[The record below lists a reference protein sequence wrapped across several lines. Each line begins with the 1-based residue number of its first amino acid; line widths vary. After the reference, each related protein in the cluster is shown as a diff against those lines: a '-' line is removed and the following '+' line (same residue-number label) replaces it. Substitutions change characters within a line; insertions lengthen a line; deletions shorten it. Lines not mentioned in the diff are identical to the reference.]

1 MNMAALW
8 KLPVIYVCENNLY
21 NEYTHYRETTA
32 GEIRLRPEAFG
43 IRTEIVDGQDVMRV
57 YSTMIP
63 LVERARNGAGPAFL
77 QCNTYRFHGHYVGDI
92 DRAYYRSKQEEEEW
106 KSLRDPIKLTA
117 ERLITRK
124 ITVQEDLDSIR
135 GEVQAEIDAGVK
147 FAINAPFP
155 ALTEV
160 DQHVYARND

>member
-1 MNMAALW
+1 
-8 KLPVIYVCENNLY
+8 
-21 NEYTHYRETTA
+21 
-32 GEIRLRPEAFG
+32 
-43 IRTEIVDGQDVMRV
+43 
-57 YSTMIP
+57 
-63 LVERARNGAGPAFL
+63 
-77 QCNTYRFHGHYVGDI
+77 VGDI